1 MRGRVRQAKWLILAL
16 CLALVQSS
24 LPLFG
29 PWPRFEARLRQE
41 LTALGFGPG
50 ATIEASV
57 PDMIA
62 AIRSARDLRDVH
74 PDLADMADATARVLE
89 TFADRA
95 RTAIQANQPP
105 PTPQTEAA

>member
-1 MRGRVRQAKWLILAL
+1 MANPTPEEIEAAREMVAEADARAERERRAQNLERLA
-16 CLALVQSS
+16 
-24 LPLFG
+24 P
-29 PWPRFEARLRQE
+29 

-95 RTAIQANQPP
+95 RTAIQANQPTVP
-105 PTPQTEAA
+105 PLGS

>member
-1 MRGRVRQAKWLILAL
+1 MTTTKPTPEEIENYREMVAEADAEAEAARRADNLERLA
-16 CLALVQSS
+16 
-24 LPLFG
+24 P
-29 PWPRFEARLRQE
+29 

-50 ATIEASV
+50 ATIKASV

-95 RTAIQANQPP
+95 RTAIQANQPQDA
-105 PTPQTEAA
+105 PQTGAA

>member
-1 MRGRVRQAKWLILAL
+1 MPTTKPTPEEIEAARDLVAKADAEAEAARRAANLERLA
-16 CLALVQSS
+16 
-24 LPLFG
+24 P
-29 PWPRFEARLRQE
+29 
-41 LTALGFGPG
+41 LTALGFGPDG
-50 ATIEASV
+50 EIKASV

-95 RTAIQANQPP
+95 RTAIQANQPQDA
-105 PTPQTEAA
+105 PQTGAA

>member
-1 MRGRVRQAKWLILAL
+1 MTTTKPTPEEIENYREMVAEADAEAEAARRADNLERLA
-16 CLALVQSS
+16 
-24 LPLFG
+24 P
-29 PWPRFEARLRQE
+29 

-50 ATIEASV
+50 ATIKASV

-95 RTAIQANQPP
+95 RTAIQANQPQDA
-105 PTPQTEAA
+105 PQAAA

>member
-1 MRGRVRQAKWLILAL
+1 MPTTKPTPQEIEAARQMVKKADAEAEAARRAANLERLA
-16 CLALVQSS
+16 
-24 LPLFG
+24 P
-29 PWPRFEARLRQE
+29 

-57 PDMIA
+57 PDLVSGMRA
-62 AIRSARDLRDVH
+62 ARDLRDID
-74 PDLADMADATARVLE
+74 PNLADMADATARVLE

-95 RTAIQANQPP
+95 RMAIQANQPP